1 MSCSPQRFLPNNLHV
16 LRGATLTPSSV
27 LPVTD
32 KVLALPYARTGTA
45 QVSLTGTYTG
55 TEQADYD
62 IEILDTDVEI
72 PRVSTP
78 TFSGAGS
85 GTISAIAATGTQQ
98 TYTVELANPGTDTTA
113 ASVSLEGATISALV
127 EGSAGNNI
135 RLIVDQ
141 STLTFTATNYS
152 LLAALPAGQGGPTA
166 PFVGQGFDWDCAVL
180 DATTGLIPSTAH
192 RIAFGDDESAVYLS
206 YKAFVNGTWNYHL
219 VPALNREIPAGTIIY
234 NVTGGRT
241 VTVTDGS
248 ASEVYP
254 DIETA
259 YDLLYALR
267 TGSALVVVDGV
278 VADDRSPTGQAARE
292 LALRTD
298 AHAEVSSGSGSS
310 FAKGF
315 VDVTVAA
322 TAGTQIVTATCF
334 ATNSGGHPLAR
345 LGSERWNLQSSLL
358 GDLGTVVTGVAF
370 NEPAGNFALKIP
382 VKLPI
387 GYGATKGR
395 FSVTSIDYADS
406 VTQAPICPVSLS
418 LGPDAVDQTIT
429 LVYKARPTGDC
440 NCTNLPKPNL
450 LTACLGDPQEG
461 GATMAYQSETI
472 ARLKALHLWYTE
484 TARELSS
491 YGNGNTSALTAQALA
506 NPVDSTYQLLGVDTV
521 STAPSAHYA
530 QATESLRNIVA
541 NFESVLAQI
550 DLITAASPDG
560 LREDGEAAW
569 DVAFAEIQSDV
580 GGGSPSAWFYN
591 IPSERYAARL
601 NHVRA
606 SAGIPTVGGDDANTM
621 TGGDGCW
628 RDHGDA
634 AWWEVSGSVKGGY
647 APLFTNK
654 PYYSSRTSSSG
665 GVFSTHEFAL
675 QLNVKC
681 PEDLQYGDTVTLDI
695 SESGWGATYQAGD
708 VLTLPIVAASPL
720 YLTGGR
726 TGNSVQTWNI
736 NGSVDG
742 PLPAYSFNPD
752 APAAYSFSDTGASLT
767 FLLAEGGIPWEKGDQ
782 YRFAVEGGHIRWRKD
797 GGAWVETS
805 PPVPIPLAS
814 VVIDAGLSATF
825 TAGAAAS
832 FVAGDIYKFR
842 ALQPWA
848 ASNTQT
854 PNARVWKWSGSS
866 ATYAADLGS
875 VKQLDLIAF
884 LHALPAGATAVLWGG
899 ATAPATDWSETLTY
913 RTGCIWKAIDQTAR
927 YIRIVFTSATD
938 GSLQFPWLGE
948 PITTTLSAEVQL
960 RRGYRINRPGGN
972 LQGGRYVGKAVHG
985 DVSWTESA
993 LTEADVTA
1001 LAAMLDHVKEND
1013 DEPILFIP
1021 QVTRVAEAVL
1031 FARIAS
1037 DDVDFPDH
1045 MGYAQNVAYERRV
1058 SASLPLEGV
1067 WQ

>member
-1 MSCSPQRFLPNNLHV
+1 MSCSPQRFLPNNLNV

-606 SAGIPTVGGDDANTM
+606 SAGIPTVG
-621 TGGDGCW
+621 
-628 RDHGDA
+628 
-634 AWWEVSGSVKGGY
+634 V
-647 APLFTNK
+647 
-654 PYYSSRTSSSG
+654 
-665 GVFSTHEFAL
+665 
-675 QLNVKC
+675 
-681 PEDLQYGDTVTLDI
+681 DI

-726 TGNSVQTWNI
+726 TGNAVQTWNI

-985 DVSWTESA
+985 DVAWTESA